1 MTIDFVLAYEIW
13 GFMKFDEQC
22 QDNLRRSKEI
32 LRNMKENEES
42 MTRTIDSINILE
54 ADLNKVRSEDLI
66 YFSYSINYQA

>member
-22 QDNLRRSKEI
+22 QDNLGRSKEI
-32 LRNMKENEES
+32 LKNMKENEEG

>member
-32 LRNMKENEES
+32 LRNMKENEEG
-42 MTRTIDSINILE
+42 MTRTIESINILE